1 MADSTTLKPGEG
13 ATAASR
19 RPRSSNGKSLGTI
32 ATSVY
37 ERLRADILTGGLTPG
52 DKLRVEFVRDRY
64 AAGNSPVR
72 EALNRLSAE
81 GLVERR
87 EQRGFY
93 VAAISDQDLRELTK
107 TRCWLEAIALRESI
121 ANHTADWEEGIV
133 LAFHRLSRTA
143 RSISETQYQTN
154 PEWETRHRA
163 FHRALIANCGSRWLL
178 EFCESLADQAYRYR
192 EIAVANVFPK
202 RHEAD
207 EHREIMEATIDG
219 DTAAAVEHLVQHYE
233 RTAAIVLESLGKTA
247 KRGG

>member
-19 RPRSSNGKSLGTI
+19 RSQSADGESLGTI

-37 ERLRADILTGGLTPG
+37 ERLRTDILTGGLTPG
-52 DKLRVEFVRDRY
+52 EKLRVEFVRDRY

-72 EALNRLSAE
+72 EALNRLSSE

-93 VAAISDQDLRELTK
+93 VTTISDQDLRELTK
-107 TRCWLEAIALRESI
+107 TRCWLEAIALLESI

-143 RSISETQYQTN
+143 RSISETKYQSN
-154 PEWETRHRA
+154 PEWEARHRA
-163 FHRALIANCGSRWLL
+163 FHRALIAN
-178 EFCESLADQAYRYR
+178 
-192 EIAVANVFPK
+192 
-202 RHEAD
+202 
-207 EHREIMEATIDG
+207 
-219 DTAAAVEHLVQHYE
+219 
-233 RTAAIVLESLGKTA
+233 
-247 KRGG
+247 